1 MATSVTLFVPIVS
14 ALSILIAWL
23 PLQQVVWIGL
33 ALIAAL
39 ALLAIF
45 AEPTLG
51 LAALILFAPF
61 TPYAKTSI
69 DPRLDTGQLLFGI
82 WLAAYLLR
90 TLFRGNDERVKV
102 GKWESVTNSRFH
114 LFTLSPLLPFLL
126 LFLLAAILSFF
137 PAISFNDW
145 RDETLK
151 WVVILVLYLAV
162 GRELDPRKRNILIAA
177 ILVSAALQGIVGL
190 IEYTRGYGPPE
201 FNIPGTRFYR
211 AYGTFEQPN
220 PYGGYMGLVWP
231 VVAGVALGLC
241 RLVWTRRQG
250 DKETRGRYRLLVSLS
265 PCLLVCLI
273 ALLAA
278 SGVITSGSRG
288 ARLGILAV
296 GVVMILAML
305 PKPGRFVVL
314 VVLMG
319 LAAFALN
326 LIPQTLYAQLENFLN
341 EYGSLDMRGIY
352 LTKANF
358 SNVERIAHWQVGL
371 DMMRDHP
378 WFGIGFGNYEPVY
391 AQYRLLYW
399 VNALGHAHNYYI
411 NVFAET
417 GVFGFVAYLVLWVA
431 IFVRTWQTC
440 RNSSASILH
449 SSFAIGLLG
458 AWTHLTIHHFVD
470 SLYVANNFILIGVL
484 LGLLEMNSASPPM
497 ASRSH
502 LRNALPKA
510 LPPYQ

>member
-1 MATSVTLFVPIVS
+1 M
-14 ALSILIAWL
+14 
-23 PLQQVVWIGL
+23 
-33 ALIAAL
+33 
-39 ALLAIF
+39 
-45 AEPTLG
+45 
-51 LAALILFAPF
+51 
-61 TPYAKTSI
+61 
-69 DPRLDTGQLLFGI
+69 
-82 WLAAYLLR
+82 
-90 TLFRGNDERVKV
+90 
-102 GKWESVTNSRFH
+102 
-114 LFTLSPLLPFLL
+114 
-126 LFLLAAILSFF
+126 LSFF
-137 PAISFNDW
+137 PATSFNDW

-151 WVVILVLYLAV
+151 WVVILALYLVVANE
-162 GRELDPRKRNILIAA
+162 RDTRKRNIILAA
-177 ILVSAALQGIVGL
+177 ILFSAAFQGIVGL

-288 ARLGILAV
+288 ARLGMLAA

-305 PKPGRFVVL
+305 PKPGRIVAL

-326 LIPQTLYAQLENFLN
+326 LIPQSLFAQLENFLN
-341 EYGSLDMRGIY
+341 EYGSLDVRGIY
-352 LTKANF
+352 LTKVNF